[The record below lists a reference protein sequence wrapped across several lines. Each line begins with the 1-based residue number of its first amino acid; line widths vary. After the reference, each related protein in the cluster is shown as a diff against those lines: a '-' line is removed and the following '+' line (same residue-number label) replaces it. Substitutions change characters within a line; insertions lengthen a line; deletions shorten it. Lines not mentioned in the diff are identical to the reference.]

1 MTEVINISK
10 VDIASA
16 QLDRAIQLYVDK
28 TDLISAVTL
37 AGAAEE
43 ILGKLVRDTGMKNAF
58 DEVLDTLCAMHAAA
72 FQEEPNR
79 KVYAELRNGIRNEF
93 KHLCA
98 GKTLDINLDSE
109 AAKLINRAI
118 ANYRKLFPGI
128 YPRFR
133 EFEREWIERQA

>member
-1 MTEVINISK
+1 MTEVLNISK

-16 QLDRAIQLYVDK
+16 QLGRAIQLYVDK

-43 ILGKLVRDTGMKNAF
+43 ILGKLVSDSGRKNAF
-58 DEVLDTLCAMHAAA
+58 EEVLNTLCAMHAAA

-79 KVYAELRNGIRNEF
+79 KAYAELRNGIRNEF

-98 GKTLDINLDSE
+98 GESLTVNLDSE
-109 AAKLINRAI
+109 AGKLISRAI
-118 ANYRKLFPGI
+118 ANYRKLFPGD

-133 EFEREWIERQA
+133 EFEREWVERHA